1 MRHATSLQ
9 RPCGRHPFDGRCF
22 GGGAEFWARRS
33 TPRRYK
39 DRAGDIPLMF
49 GVLGAVRCFWGR
61 CGVFG
66 MRCGV
71 LGRDAVFCG
80 ATRHATSLQRP
91 CGRHPFDDRCFGGGA
106 EFWAR
111 RGTPRRYKKYSV
123 DRGLYT
129 SARIERKNAPQPP
142 CTQAV
147 ELFPILGLFGGL
159 SSRRGRL

>member
-1 MRHATSLQ
+1 MGCLGCDAV
-9 RPCGRHPFDGRCF
+9 F
-22 GGGAEFWARRS
+22 GG
-33 TPRRYK
+33 
-39 DRAGDIPLMF
+39 
-49 GVLGAVRCFWGR
+49 
-61 CGVFG
+61 
-66 MRCGV
+66 
-71 LGRDAVFCG
+71 DAVFCG